1 MFNFFRLILLFFL
14 CYHSFAYS
22 SNLKK
27 CDLTND
33 KGVPCIVIKS
43 TPNTSSYSEE
53 GVIKKVITK
62 KDIIKSGAVDIND
75 VLKLISGLDV
85 FQSGPKGQQ
94 TSVFTRGSE
103 SNHTLVLLN
112 GIAINDQSVTD
123 GLHDFGQDFIQTIQQ
138 VEVYKGS
145 NGANFGPSAIAGAIN
160 FITSIDYSNT
170 LSVSGFDINNN
181 SIDGNYTK
189 ITDNDWHINFKGSA
203 TNIKTGSAIAGGTED
218 DAAKNLQ
225 VNLNSEKLLNDNL
238 KFKSTFYSRNTKSDY
253 DDSASEETGYE
264 IDNSMYAVQ
273 TGLEH
278 ISKNSEDNL
287 ILHYHNYDREYENG
301 GFLDEYNSE
310 SLVLKLERGIT
321 SNDKFSFGYGS
332 EYKYD
337 WGAFEN
343 RGSFSQSTKGHIKN
357 FGIFGNMGYKV
368 TKNSTLSF
376 YGRTDD
382 HNTTGGNQTY
392 KINFIKFFD
401 KFIIG
406 ASQATGLRNPTLY
419 ELYGT
424 SNYGFKGST
433 NINPEKSKT
442 NELYIEYNFLKN
454 LKFSSTA
461 YKTKIFDQIE
471 LNSSWTANENEV
483 IDINQEGLENE
494 LSFYGNNQSFSIYNN
509 FSKSRKI
516 NGQAQNRRPD
526 LTYGANYS
534 KKFLRNFIGPF
545 DVNLNYRHTGKYIDW
560 DGAKNSSQKSTDLIN
575 MSITKNLFG
584 NVFSLRITNLLN
596 ERYQKPAT
604 YSQNGRELKFGF
616 KKFFK

>member
-1 MFNFFRLILLFFL
+1 
-14 CYHSFAYS
+14 
-22 SNLKK
+22 
-27 CDLTND
+27 LTND

-43 TPNTSSYSEE
+43 TPNTSYYSEE

-616 KKFFK
+616 KKFY

>member
-43 TPNTSSYSEE
+43 TPNTSYYSEE

-616 KKFFK
+616 KKFY

>member
-1 MFNFFRLILLFFL
+1 MIRIIFFLLFIFITNTSVNAGPL
-14 CYHSFAYS
+14 NNCNWDNKKGISCITVSKTPNSSAYS
-22 SNLKK
+22 EQGINKQ
-27 CDLTND
+27 
-33 KGVPCIVIKS
+33 
-43 TPNTSSYSEE
+43 
-53 GVIKKVITK
+53 VITK
-62 KDIIKSGAVDIND
+62 QDIINSGAIDTND
-75 VLKLISGLDV
+75 VLQLVAGLDV

-616 KKFFK
+616 KKFY

>member
-14 CYHSFAYS
+14 CCHSFAYS

-406 ASQATGLRNPTLY
+406 ASQATWLRNPTLY

-616 KKFFK
+616 KKFY

>member
-1 MFNFFRLILLFFL
+1 
-14 CYHSFAYS
+14 
-22 SNLKK
+22 
-27 CDLTND
+27 LTND

-604 YSQNGRELKFGF
+604 YSQNGRKLKFGF
-616 KKFFK
+616 KKFY

>member
-43 TPNTSSYSEE
+43 TPNTSYYSEE

-123 GLHDFGQDFIQTIQQ
+123 GLHDFGQDFIQNIQQ

-616 KKFFK
+616 KKFY

>member
-1 MFNFFRLILLFFL
+1 VFNFFRLILLFFL

-43 TPNTSSYSEE
+43 TPNTSYYSEE

-123 GLHDFGQDFIQTIQQ
+123 GLHDFGQDFIQNIQQ

-392 KINFIKFFD
+392 KNKF
-401 KFIIG
+401 
-406 ASQATGLRNPTLY
+406 Y
-419 ELYGT
+419 
-424 SNYGFKGST
+424 
-433 NINPEKSKT
+433 
-442 NELYIEYNFLKN
+442 
-454 LKFSSTA
+454 
-461 YKTKIFDQIE
+461 KIF
-471 LNSSWTANENEV
+471 
-483 IDINQEGLENE
+483 
-494 LSFYGNNQSFSIYNN
+494 
-509 FSKSRKI
+509 
-516 NGQAQNRRPD
+516 
-526 LTYGANYS
+526 
-534 KKFLRNFIGPF
+534 
-545 DVNLNYRHTGKYIDW
+545 
-560 DGAKNSSQKSTDLIN
+560 
-575 MSITKNLFG
+575 
-584 NVFSLRITNLLN
+584 
-596 ERYQKPAT
+596 
-604 YSQNGRELKFGF
+604 
-616 KKFFK
+616 